1 MIKAT
6 YYWACPRQP
15 RVATGKGGGEAYL
28 FKACFILNKFI
39 CKNIKLQTEKIFL
52 AANYMKN

>member
-15 RVATGKGGGEAYL
+15 RVGVGGQAYL
-28 FKACFILNKFI
+28 FKACFNFNQVHKCKKVRLQRE
-39 CKNIKLQTEKIFL
+39 KNIFAQLLYQKL
-52 AANYMKN
+52 N